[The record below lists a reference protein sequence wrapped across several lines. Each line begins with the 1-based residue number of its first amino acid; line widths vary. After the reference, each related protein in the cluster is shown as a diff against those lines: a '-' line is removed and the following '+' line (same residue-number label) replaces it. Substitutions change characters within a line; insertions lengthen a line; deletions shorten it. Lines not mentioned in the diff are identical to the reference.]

1 MDNLTIIF
9 IGVGFV
15 LLLLSLILL
24 LSRIVKKNLKISKGI
39 VTLLLTGFIFIIVG
53 IGLMVPHLQ
62 NNIPSAVSKEE
73 PVNTT
78 MENSNEK
85 EAEVVNDEIEPQ
97 KIARNLVKQEMAK
110 QVGLKSWEI
119 TENKVTSDQIV
130 NNIADYDKPVGDKRI
145 VWVSGNVKA
154 TSEDDITGNVGY
166 ELELYQMKD
175 DDKWYIGKHMGVLI
189 DLEVTEKPLVEED
202 EKYFSN
208 SEELPFP
215 EESSQPEEEKSINAA
230 NEELEFA
237 VTDLLGA
244 WQWNDGEDFYMILR
258 DDFTY
263 SYIEEKAGFVS
274 EGTYTIEKVNNQ
286 FKVTVQYTTGEND
299 SVMFI
304 DLIDNNHLEGN
315 EDGYSWKATRMN
327 PAEAEGF
334 LKRIK

>member
-9 IGVGFV
+9 IGIGFV
-15 LLLLSLILL
+15 LLFLALILL
-24 LSRIVKKNLKISKGI
+24 ISRIVKKNLKISKGI
-39 VTLLLTGFIFIIVG
+39 VTLLLIGFIFIIAG
-53 IGLMVPHLQ
+53 IGLMVPNLQ

-73 PVNTT
+73 SVNTT
-78 MENSNEK
+78 TENVNQK

-97 KIARNLVKQEMAK
+97 KIARNLVEIEMAK
-110 QVGLKSWEI
+110 QVGLKNWEI
-119 TENKVTSDQIV
+119 TENRVTSDQIV

-208 SEELPFP
+208 SEELPIP
-215 EESSQPEEEKSINAA
+215 EESSQPEEEKSINAG
-230 NEELEFA
+230 NEELEF
-237 VTDLLGA
+237 VETDLLGA
-244 WQWNDGEDFYMILR
+244 WHWDDGEDFYMILR

-286 FKVTVQYTTGEND
+286 FKVTVQYITGENK
-299 SVMFI
+299 SIMFI
-304 DLIDNNHLEGN
+304 DLIDKNHLEGN
-315 EDGYSWKATRMN
+315 EDGYSWKASRLN
-327 PAEAEGF
+327 PAEAEDI
-334 LKRIK
+334 LNKVK